1 MNTVNKQE
9 LGPGTSLYVKLII
22 RQETP
27 SFKFLIIHFGL
38 DFMYFIQKD
47 FVGLP
52 SDSTVSK
59 FAGIETRT
67 VTTLALASQA
77 LYPLGLKDLF
87 LIFLLDYEMQREKA
101 LQKRTLIL

>member
-27 SFKFLIIHFGL
+27 SFFFYKSLLAWILCTLFETASILP
-38 DFMYFIQKD
+38 KD
-47 FVGLP
+47 
-52 SDSTVSK
+52 
-59 FAGIETRT
+59 AGIETRT

-77 LYPLGLKDLF
+77 L
-87 LIFLLDYEMQREKA
+87 
-101 LQKRTLIL
+101 